1 MTPSVSPN
9 HSYWESLRGYS
20 QKEDQSPEGTCILD
34 KEKKNMTTRDL
45 LNVALLL
52 IHLIYNGKNYHK
64 FSYILKDVYFINHN

>member
-45 LNVALLL
+45 FKCGFTFDTLDL
-52 IHLIYNGKNYHK
+52 
-64 FSYILKDVYFINHN
+64 